1 MGGGPPNN
9 IGSPQFVLECPKHCW
24 HGKTLKCMSHKRVS
38 ARKVGGSYFPCTCGS
53 TLSASRS
60 LLPASHS
67 LFPTFPL
74 PATYTSHLRLYTLFA
89 PCSLLTAL
97 RFPPSSLP
105 PASPLSCFSLP
116 ASRTPIPSSCSPP
129 PASPLSR
136 FRAPPLSSFPAFP
149 LPHSLLPVP
158 HFPFPTPRF
167 PHSTSRNLLLASH
180 AQLLT
185 SLSPLPSFLL
195 ATNGDIL
202 LFSTRLVSKGEHKC
216 TYCTIRGRGKRENG
230 W

>member
-1 MGGGPPNN
+1 M
-9 IGSPQFVLECPKHCW
+9 
-24 HGKTLKCMSHKRVS
+24 
-38 ARKVGGSYFPCTCGS
+38 
-53 TLSASRS
+53 
-60 LLPASHS
+60 
-67 LFPTFPL
+67 
-74 PATYTSHLRLYTLFA
+74 HLRLYTLCIPLFA
-89 PCSLLTAL
+89 SRFPLPVSHFPTTCYLYFPLTAL
-97 RFPPSSLP
+97 HSLCTLLSAHRSPLSSLFP
-105 PASPLSCFSLP
+105 APSFPASPLSCFSLP
-116 ASRTPIPSSCSPP
+116 ASRTPIPTSCSPP

-136 FRAPPLSSFPAFP
+136 FLAPPLSSFPAFP

-230 W
+230 R